1 MSTEERK
8 GFLSSVFQK
17 KNRSIEAEMSFF
29 DHLEELR
36 WRFLRSLIAVVVLA
50 LVAFNYKEIIFDMI
64 LLGPK
69 NPDFWTYKALCFLSA
84 KFNLDKDL
92 CVEKINF
99 TLQNLEMAGQFLKHL
114 SISIITGFILAF
126 PYIFWEFWG
135 FIKPALSPKELKY
148 TNGII
153 FYVTILFAMGV
164 LFGYFVVTPLSVVFL
179 GSYTLSEQIS
189 NQISLNSYI
198 SLVTTLSLAVGAV
211 FELPIVVYFLSKIGL
226 VTPGF
231 MRQYRKHAYIF
242 ILILAGFITPSPD
255 VTTQMMVT
263 FPMILL
269 YEVSIMISR
278 RVEKQQLKS
287 EL

>member
-114 SISIITGFILAF
+114 SISIITGFILAKVYQRNHLLCDHIVCDGRVIRVF
-126 PYIFWEFWG
+126 CCN
-135 FIKPALSPKELKY
+135 
-148 TNGII
+148 TII
-153 FYVTILFAMGV
+153 GC
-164 LFGYFVVTPLSVVFL
+164 FL
-179 GSYTLSEQIS
+179 GKLY
-189 NQISLNSYI
+189 
-198 SLVTTLSLAVGAV
+198 
-211 FELPIVVYFLSKIGL
+211 SK
-226 VTPGF
+226 
-231 MRQYRKHAYIF
+231 
-242 ILILAGFITPSPD
+242 
-255 VTTQMMVT
+255 
-263 FPMILL
+263 
-269 YEVSIMISR
+269 
-278 RVEKQQLKS
+278 
-287 EL
+287 